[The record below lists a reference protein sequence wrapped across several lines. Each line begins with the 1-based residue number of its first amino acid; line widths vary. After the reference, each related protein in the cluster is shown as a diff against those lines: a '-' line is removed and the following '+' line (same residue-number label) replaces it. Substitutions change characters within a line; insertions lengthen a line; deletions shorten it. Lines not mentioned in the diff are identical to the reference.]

1 MQYRIYNMNNID
13 LSQHMHKVYNS
24 LPVSII
30 EADEKMII
38 QFANQYS
45 KIMFGYDDN
54 ELIGS
59 NVTILMTDDVKSMHS
74 TYVNK
79 YLDTGEA
86 HIIGKKGRRIFG
98 KHKDGSILKLILC
111 IDDSIVDGKRVFT
124 ASFENL
130 TLLIEEKNTQIKNL
144 YEFEKQ
150 KIQFVK
156 RISCPASNIIAM
168 CKTMDCDELPVHLKK
183 LVNDCLEY
191 AQQFTLLSEVFLSSS
206 L

>member
-79 YLDTGEA
+79 YLD
-86 HIIGKKGRRIFG
+86 
-98 KHKDGSILKLILC
+98 
-111 IDDSIVDGKRVFT
+111 
-124 ASFENL
+124 
-130 TLLIEEKNTQIKNL
+130 
-144 YEFEKQ
+144 
-150 KIQFVK
+150 
-156 RISCPASNIIAM
+156 
-168 CKTMDCDELPVHLKK
+168 
-183 LVNDCLEY
+183 
-191 AQQFTLLSEVFLSSS
+191 
-206 L
+206 